1 MVLFMQKNMDL
12 KILEI
17 QKEKE
22 YVLFRVERDQN
33 LWPYI
38 LFDATFDETGQ
49 SSNINRHSF
58 IFPNLNVKRGDFIVL
73 YTCKGKYETFVNKTG
88 SRTHKLYWGFESNI
102 WNNGCDEALL
112 VKVDDFKKVKV

>member
-1 MVLFMQKNMDL
+1 MDL
-12 KILEI
+12 KILDI
-17 QKEKE
+17 KKDKE
-22 YVLFRVERDQN
+22 YVLFRAEKDQN

-38 LFDATFDETGQ
+38 LFDATFDETGL

-58 IFPNLNVKRGDFIVL
+58 IFPNLNVKRGDYIVL
-73 YTCKGKYETFVNKTG
+73 YTCKGEYETFVNKTG

-102 WNNGCDEALL
+102 WNHGCDEALL

>member
-1 MVLFMQKNMDL
+1 MDL
-12 KILEI
+12 TILEI
-17 QKEKE
+17 SKEKE
-22 YVLFRVERDQN
+22 YVLMRAEKDQN

-38 LFDATFDETGQ
+38 LFDATFDDTGQ

-58 IFPNLNVKRGDFIVL
+58 IFPNLNVNRGDFIVI
-73 YTCKGKYETFVNKTG
+73 YTCEGLYEVFDNTAGT
-88 SRTHKLYWGFESNI
+88 RTHKLYWGFGGNI